1 MTERDQIAVRR
12 AELRTVVIVLVGWA
26 LLMVVIVTGAV
37 ALRGVWS

>member
-1 MTERDQIAVRR
+1 MSERDEAGVRR

-26 LLMVVIVTGAV
+26 LLMVVIVTGAM